1 MSSWFGIRWWTVIQF
16 YKDWCV
22 CVCARDENVWPI
34 SSSSSSSSLF
44 LVPFFH
50 PGQRTEPNALVVSR
64 ILSSISSSNGTRHTF
79 TLALAGWLNYP
90 FFLLSTALICA
101 LLDPIDHRL
110 NNKLSTQ
117 SQFTWNSKHTW
128 SLHSICPQ
136 FTPILL
142 SYRPPHLRIL
152 SSSSLSNQHS
162 SLGSCTK

>member
-16 YKDWCV
+16 YKEWCV
-22 CVCARDENVWPI
+22 CVCKGWKCVADFFFVVVALSRP
-34 SSSSSSSSLF
+34 F
-44 LVPFFH
+44 LPSW
-50 PGQRTEPNALVVSR
+50 TK
-64 ILSSISSSNGTRHTF
+64 NGTKCTGRLANIVLYFIIKWHSSYLHTC
-79 TLALAGWLNYP
+79 TCWLTE
-90 FFLLSTALICA
+90 LSILPPLYGFNLRTSW
-101 LLDPIDHRL
+101 PDHRL

-152 SSSSLSNQHS
+152 SSSSLSYQHS